1 MTEVKSKQE
10 GRKKEG
16 REEGSHV
23 GKNGC
28 TSVEGANCS
37 MFFHH
42 GRTMCIIE
50 SQNCRVWRGPQEITE
65 PSPPTKAGT
74 PQ

>member
-1 MTEVKSKQE
+1 MKRKQE

-16 REEGSHV
+16 REEGNHV

-28 TSVEGANCS
+28 TSVEGANYS
-37 MFFHH
+37 MFFHR

-50 SQNCRVWRGPQEITE
+50 SPNCRVWKGPQEVIE
-65 PSPPTKAGT
+65 PNPTTKAGN